1 MELCQLDKALTGAPH
16 NDATGFLYQVS
27 KDWPKAVTRREWEG
41 DYKNIVASMVMGD
54 APSFYRIMTNLEII
68 SMRIN

>member
-1 MELCQLDKALTGAPH
+1 MELRQLDKALTGAPH

-27 KDWPKAVTRREWEG
+27 KDWPKVVTRREWEG

-54 APSFYRIMTNLEII
+54 APSFYVIMTNLEII